1 MWSLIGC
8 LVFVKVRGMGAQP
21 QKRAQTAK
29 PGPSRDETLALFGD
43 VRARTMDLA
52 APLTAEDQCIQSM
65 PDVSPTKWHLAH
77 TSWFFETFILM
88 LYLAPHDGGYA
99 PFDPDYDYLFNS
111 YYKQVGPHHERPNR
125 GFLSRP
131 PLDDIHAYRRHVDAA
146 MEGLIA
152 DVDDGTWAELLP
164 LVALGLNHE
173 QQHQELILT
182 DIKHVFSLNPLRP
195 AYQPFKPH
203 GIPSGDGDSDGD
215 DAPLEWIDFSD
226 GLIETGHDGPG
237 FAFDNEG
244 PRHKVWQDAFRI
256 ASRPVTN
263 GEYLKFISDGGYRRP
278 ELWLSDGWA
287 AVHDRDWQAPLYWEK
302 ADGGWRL
309 MTLSGMRAL
318 DLAEPV
324 SHVSFF
330 EAYAFANWAG
340 KRLPR
345 EDEWERLAADCPLE
359 GNFADG
365 GHYHPVPGKA
375 DGGSAIQ
382 MFGDVWEWT
391 GSAYSPYPGYK
402 AETGAIGEYNG
413 KFMSGQMV
421 LRGGSAATAAG
432 HVRATYRNFFYPP
445 DRWQFSGLRLAE
457 DG

>member
-1 MWSLIGC
+1 
-8 LVFVKVRGMGAQP
+8 MGVQP
-21 QKRAQTAK
+21 QKRARTAK
-29 PGPSRDETLALFGD
+29 PGQSRDETLALFGD
-43 VRARTMDLA
+43 VRARTMELA
-52 APLTAEDQCIQSM
+52 APLTAEDQCIQTM

-77 TSWFFETFILM
+77 TSWYFETFILT
-88 LYLAPHDGGYA
+88 PHGGGYQ
-99 PFDPDYDYLFNS
+99 PFHADYNYLFNS

-131 PLDDIHAYRRHVDAA
+131 PLDDIHAYRRYVDGA

-152 DVDDGTWAELLP
+152 DVDDGAWTELLP
-164 LVALGLNHE
+164 LVGLGLNHE
-173 QQHQELILT
+173 QQHQELMLT
-182 DIKHVFSLNPLRP
+182 DIKHVFSCNPLRP
-195 AYQPFKPH
+195 AYQPLKPP
-203 GIPSGDGDSDGD
+203 GKLRGVPSGDDG
-215 DAPLEWIDFSD
+215 AGPLEWIEFPE
-226 GLIETGHDGPG
+226 GLIEVGHEGPG

-256 ASRPVTN
+256 ASRPATN
-263 GEYLKFISDGGYRRP
+263 AEFLEFIEDGGYLVP

-287 AVHDRDWQAPLYWEK
+287 AVQERHWQAPLYWEK
-302 ADGGWRL
+302 TDGDWRL

-330 EAYAFANWAG
+330 EADAFAKWTG

-345 EDEWERLAADCPLE
+345 EDEWERLAADCPPAE
-359 GNFADG
+359 AQQGNFADG
-365 GHYHPVPGKA
+365 GHYHPIPGKA
-375 DGGSAIQ
+375 DGKSAIQ
-382 MFGDVWEWT
+382 VFGDVWEWT
-391 GSAYSPYPGYK
+391 RSAYSPYPGYK

-421 LRGGSAATAAG
+421 LRGGSAATPAG